1 MRVTLSFLLILAA
14 GLVVFFGSRDL
25 IPPKQLTFAA
35 GTKNGGYWHLAERY
49 QNILARDGIQMEILE
64 TGGAVE
70 NAQLLREGK
79 AQAGFV
85 QGGVPSPEQAESLGA
100 VFFEPILV
108 FARADADIPANPAL
122 WTGLKIAAGGE
133 GSGTRAVMVKFARA
147 AQIKPG
153 ANRYLAVGQRQAEAA
168 LAAEEIDLA
177 FFIAPINAQYL
188 TNLLRSPDFKIIA
201 IDYVEAISARLA
213 QSQVVSVPPGG
224 TSMMP
229 TVPAVEVRALAMV
242 AQLVALDTLHPS
254 LVDRLVEAARIIH
267 SHRDAITA
275 DQQFPTMKG
284 VTTRQNSY
292 AHNLLRDGTSSLAG
306 FLPYWVVAQVNR
318 FIILLVPVVV
328 LLLPMLRVVPRL
340 YAWQMRRRIYR
351 YYKDI
356 KGIDANV
363 REEKDPAVLTAL
375 DEELTDIDR
384 KLADLS
390 LPLPYSEYSYTARL
404 HIDLVRKRIGDRLA
418 LAEEAAA

>member
-1 MRVTLSFLLILAA
+1 MRLTLSFVLILAA
-14 GLVVFFGSRDL
+14 ALVVFFGSRDL
-25 IPPKQLTFAA
+25 VPPKQLTFAA
-35 GTKNGGYWHLAERY
+35 GTKNGGYWHLAQRY
-49 QNILARDGIQMEILE
+49 QNILARDGIRMEILE

-70 NAQLLREGK
+70 NAQLLREGE

-85 QGGVPSPEQAESLGA
+85 QGGVPNPENAESLGA

-108 FARADADIPANPAL
+108 FARADTDIPANPAL
-122 WTGLKIAAGGE
+122 WAGLKIAAGGE

-147 AQIKPG
+147 AQINPG
-153 ANRYLAVGQRQAEAA
+153 ANQYLAIGQRKAEDA
-168 LAAEEIDLA
+168 LAAGEVDLA
-177 FFIAPINAQYL
+177 FLIAPISARYL

-201 IDYVEAISARLA
+201 IDYVQAISARLA
-213 QSQVVSVPPGG
+213 QSQVVTLPPGG

-229 TVPAVEVRALAMV
+229 TVPAVETSTLAMI

-275 DQQFPTMKG
+275 DQQFPTMNG
-284 VTTRQNSY
+284 VTTQKNSY
-292 AHNLLRDGTSSLAG
+292 AHNLLRDGPSSLAN
-306 FLPYWVVAQVNR
+306 FLPYWVVAQINR

-328 LLLPMLRVVPRL
+328 LLLPMLRIVPRL

-356 KGIDANV
+356 KAIDAKV
-363 REEKDPAVLTAL
+363 RDQKDPAALEAL
-375 DEELTDIDR
+375 DEELTAIDR
-384 KLADLS
+384 KLADLA
-390 LPLPYSEYSYTARL
+390 LPLPYSEYSYTARQ
-404 HIDLVRKRIGDRLA
+404 HIDLVRKRIGDRLVQGTA
-418 LAEEAAA
+418 GL